1 MIKLK
6 NISFSY
12 ANSREGSQLHRIDL
26 TVKKGELVILAGKSG
41 CGKTT
46 LARVLNGLCPQ
57 FYPGNL
63 QEVIHWTDRM
73 LLKCPSI
80 S

>member
-1 MIKLK
+1 MIELK

-12 ANSREGSQLHRIDL
+12 ANSRENNGIRRIDL

-46 LARVLNGLCPQ
+46 LTRVLNLS
-57 FYPGNL
+57 L
-63 QEVIHWTDRM
+63 IH
-73 LLKCPSI
+73 I
-80 S
+80 